1 MSIKISTTASPT
13 IKVRVGQAAATK
25 IVASSSLTSGNL
37 SSINDINT
45 GGRGVSNSGPGQS
58 NPTFTGSPTANS
70 ILMYNTNTNQ
80 YVGLN
85 LAYGM
90 YTAGNQATMIGEKS
104 YSSSTSIDSAPVPL
118 ELFIAPGEGF
128 QINASGA
135 SSYII
140 KGYTFVVIPETN

>member
-1 MSIKISTTASPT
+1 M
-13 IKVRVGQAAATK
+13 AATVYNG
-25 IVASSSLTSGNL
+25 IGNVTHT
-37 SSINDINT
+37 N
-45 GGRGVSNSGPGQS
+45 NSGVNQRIVIYWIHKDNSAVVTINWGDLS
-58 NPTFTGSPTANS
+58 APTNEKPTAT
-70 ILMYNTNTNQ
+70 LNTNTDQ

-90 YTAGNQATMIGEKS
+90 YTAGNQAAVIAEKA
-104 YSSSTSIDSAPVPL
+104 YSSSVSADSAPVPL

-128 QINASGA
+128 SITAPGA

>member
-1 MSIKISTTASPT
+1 M
-13 IKVRVGQAAATK
+13 AAT
-25 IVASSSLTSGNL
+25 VYNGVGNVTHT
-37 SSINDINT
+37 N
-45 GGRGVSNSGPGQS
+45 NSGVNQRIIIYWIHKDNSAVVTITWGDIS
-58 NPTFTGSPTANS
+58 ASDKPTAT
-70 ILMYNTNTNQ
+70 LNTNTDQ

-90 YTAGNQATMIGEKS
+90 YTAGNQASLRGEKA
-104 YSSSTSIDSAPVPL
+104 YSSSTSVDSAPVPL

-140 KGYTFVVIPETN
+140 RGYTFVVIPETN

>member
-1 MSIKISTTASPT
+1 M
-13 IKVRVGQAAATK
+13 AAT
-25 IVASSSLTSGNL
+25 VYNGVGNVTHT
-37 SSINDINT
+37 N
-45 GGRGVSNSGPGQS
+45 NSGV
-58 NPTFTGSPTANS
+58 NERIIIYWIHKDNS
-70 ILMYNTNTNQ
+70 AVVNIYWGDLSASDKPNASLNTNTNQ

-90 YTAGNQATMIGEKS
+90 YTAGNQASMIGEKS